1 MNTGTHQ
8 RGPAATKGIFSN
20 RKFSVATLLYLAT
33 LGGAEVCD
41 IHQTTGSFEPGKS
54 FDALLVNTR
63 SDNMGPAFEDEDAG
77 LGKALEEHLEKFM
90 FCGDDRNIQRVYVQ
104 GRLIGGTTYQE

>member
-20 RKFSVATLLYLAT
+20 RKLSVPTLLYLAT

-54 FDALLVNTR
+54 FDALLVSTR
-63 SDNMGPAFEDEDAG
+63 SDNLGPALEDTNAE
-77 LGKALEEHLEKFM
+77 LGKPLEGHLEWFM
-90 FCGDDRNIQRVYVQ
+90 FCGDDRDIQRVYVQ
-104 GRLIGGTTYQE
+104 GRLIGGRAYQE